1 MTLKNWDLAVFTDY
15 MKVLGYSQWSTEIG
29 MGWHLSEV
37 LTIQPVLHIMKQE
50 EEDTKLMGLMR
61 FCVEL

>member
-1 MTLKNWDLAVFTDY
+1 
-15 MKVLGYSQWSTEIG
+15 MKVLGYGQWSTEIG
-29 MGWHLSEV
+29 IGWHLSEV
-37 LTIQPVLHIMKQE
+37 LTIQPVLHIMKLE